1 MFAIISYFEILQHN
15 WSKCFS
21 DLLIIHTHICK
32 ILVGD
37 FFHNFYYFCLIFVYY
52 NLGGISLFSS
62 PMSKFSFLFLLS
74 FLVFSLQQFLSV
86 NTFLD
91 CSIQLCS
98 RISTSKETVGRYK
111 NLFVSKD
118 SKSDGREC
126 QLFVD
131 TAVYSRNR
139 CFRLPLSSKA
149 GKTSALLPSGRFK
162 CKDMVWSFLDFN
174 VKYEDLSLFWSIL
187 MF

>member
-1 MFAIISYFEILQHN
+1 M
-15 WSKCFS
+15 
-21 DLLIIHTHICK
+21 
-32 ILVGD
+32 
-37 FFHNFYYFCLIFVYY
+37 
-52 NLGGISLFSS
+52 
-62 PMSKFSFLFLLS
+62 
-74 FLVFSLQQFLSV
+74 
-86 NTFLD
+86 
-91 CSIQLCS
+91 
-98 RISTSKETVGRYK
+98 
-111 NLFVSKD
+111 SKD

-187 MF
+187 MFLRID